1 MKKILLLFLLMAI
14 GTASGYAGVAKTTSS
29 ETITR
34 YFDVGNPIKFG
45 GDKYYFAWSSRPY
58 DFYMLQ
64 EYLPKG
70 QSFEDYTKMF
80 TVSVMF
86 TGDSPMT
93 SADAVKYKVAELEE
107 IKKSDP
113 VCNYIVSEND
123 GEYIVDFIV
132 SNSNDK
138 GELEFV
144 EVDIHYYRDI
154 VVKGMKATYLLF
166 YSCRAYG
173 DDIMPFLESIPS
185 KREQWYKDIT
195 ELDILPEFKFK
206 E

>member
-14 GTASGYAGVAKTTSS
+14 GTASGYAVVAKTTSS

-93 SADAVKYKVAELEE
+93 SADAMKYKVAELEE

-154 VVKGMKATYLLF
+154 VIKGMKATYLLF

>member
-1 MKKILLLFLLMAI
+1 MKKILLLFLLMSI
-14 GTASGYAGVAKTTSS
+14 GTASGYAGVSKTTSS

-93 SADAVKYKVAELEE
+93 SADAMKYKVAELEE